1 MKTHLGVDRR
11 TKLIHTVTAT
21 AANVANST
29 VLPQLLHGHGCGCKA
44 SSLPRTNR
52 CDPLVRAPGPRRYAT
67 ALSDAR
73 SGDWREQE
81 TNRLKSR
88 VRAKNAHQLVVT
100 CAWTNLFLVRRH
112 VLAAAV

>member
-21 AANVANST
+21 AANVADST
-29 VLPQLLHGHGCGCKA
+29 VLPQLLQA

-100 CAWTNLFLVRRH
+100 CAWTNLFQVRRH